1 MEDSDTLRATN
12 DRFYRALDAL
22 DLSAMDELWLHEPW
36 VRCVHPGWDVLVGW
50 ELVRQSWQ
58 QIFESTNWMRV
69 TATGVEVIAFG
80 DVGLV
85 SCSENITAKSEGDV
99 GLAVA
104 RATNIYLRQGEGW
117 RIFHHH
123 ASPAPVQ
130 VTQPFSGTVQ

>member
-1 MEDSDTLRATN
+1 VEDSDTLRATN
-12 DRFYRALDAL
+12 ERFYRALDAL
-22 DLSAMDELWLHEPW
+22 DLQAMDELWLHEPW

-50 ELVRQSWQ
+50 ELVRQSWR

-85 SCSENITAKSEGDV
+85 SCSENITAKNEEDV

>member
-1 MEDSDTLRATN
+1 VEHGESLRETN
-12 DRFYRALDAL
+12 ERFYSALDAL
-22 DLSAMDELWLHEPW
+22 DLRAMDALWLHEPW

-58 QIFESTNWMRV
+58 QIFESTRWMRV

-85 SCSENITAKSEGDV
+85 SCSENITAKNEEDV

-123 ASPAPVQ
+123 SSPAPVQ

>member
-12 DRFYRALDAL
+12 ERFYRALDAL
-22 DLSAMDELWLHEPW
+22 DLQAMDELWLHEPW

-58 QIFESTNWMRV
+58 QIFESTRWMRV

-85 SCSENITAKSEGDV
+85 SCSENITAKNEEDV

>member
-1 MEDSDTLRATN
+1 VEDSDTLRATN
-12 DRFYRALDAL
+12 ERFYRALDAL
-22 DLSAMDELWLHEPW
+22 DLQAMDELWLHEPW

-85 SCSENITAKSEGDV
+85 SCSENITAKNEEDV

>member
-22 DLSAMDELWLHEPW
+22 DLRAMDELWLHEPW

-58 QIFESTNWMRV
+58 QIFASTRWMRV
-69 TATGVEVIAFG
+69 TATGVEVVAFG

-85 SCSENITAKSEGDV
+85 SCSENITAKNEEDV

-123 ASPAPVQ
+123 SSPAPVQ

>member
-12 DRFYRALDAL
+12 ERFYRALDAL
-22 DLSAMDELWLHEPW
+22 DLQAMDELWLHEPW

-50 ELVRQSWQ
+50 DLVRQSWQ

-85 SCSENITAKSEGDV
+85 SCSENITAKNEGDV

>member
-85 SCSENITAKSEGDV
+85 SCSENITAKNEEDV

>member
-12 DRFYRALDAL
+12 ERFYRALDAL

-58 QIFESTNWMRV
+58 QIFESTRWMRV

-85 SCSENITAKSEGDV
+85 SCSENITAKNEEDV

>member
-50 ELVRQSWQ
+50 ELVRQSWR

>member
-1 MEDSDTLRATN
+1 MEDGESLRETN
-12 DRFYRALDAL
+12 ERFYSALDAL
-22 DLSAMDELWLHEPW
+22 DLRAMDALWLHEPW

-58 QIFESTNWMRV
+58 QIFESTRWMRV

-85 SCSENITAKSEGDV
+85 SCSENITAKNEEDV

-123 ASPAPVQ
+123 SSPAPVQ

>member
-12 DRFYRALDAL
+12 ERFYRALDAL
-22 DLSAMDELWLHEPW
+22 DLQAMDDLWLHEPW

-50 ELVRQSWQ
+50 DLVRQSWQ

-85 SCSENITAKSEGDV
+85 SCSENITAKNEGDV

>member
-1 MEDSDTLRATN
+1 VEDSDTLRATN

-22 DLSAMDELWLHEPW
+22 DLQAMDALWLHEPW

-85 SCSENITAKSEGDV
+85 SCSENITAKNEEDV

>member
-12 DRFYRALDAL
+12 ERFYRALDAL
-22 DLSAMDELWLHEPW
+22 DLQAMDELWLHEPW

-85 SCSENITAKSEGDV
+85 SCSENITAKNEEDV

>member
-22 DLSAMDELWLHEPW
+22 DLQAMDELWLHEPW

-50 ELVRQSWQ
+50 ELVRQSWR

-85 SCSENITAKSEGDV
+85 SCSENITAKNEEDV

>member
-1 MEDSDTLRATN
+1 VEDSDTLRATN
-12 DRFYRALDAL
+12 ERFYRALDAL
-22 DLSAMDELWLHEPW
+22 DLTAMDELWLHEPW

-85 SCSENITAKSEGDV
+85 SCSENITAKNEEDV

-104 RATNIYLRQGEGW
+104 RATNIYLRQAKAG
-117 RIFHHH
+117 
-123 ASPAPVQ
+123 ASSTTTRLRPRCR
-130 VTQPFSGTVQ
+130 